1 MFLFIASK
9 SQCGL
14 PVQHGNGFLISS
26 MEHSQK
32 HPNSSTQRSCLPSPG
47 FSFSCSSYS
56 CIADTQLL
64 WMSSPNRFRSAT
76 DLSTSS
82 ASRAMHSNLGN
93 RKSFVFDTADLFS
106 ATQLFHSSVLYRYE
120 CMKHARVEFV
130 QETTQFLSFF
140 WSNSCNAD
148 VQKLIQSFGFFS
160 TKAKVRTVYLGDNR
174 DPQ

>member
-9 SQCGL
+9 LQCGL
-14 PVQHGNGFLISS
+14 PVQHGHGFLISS
-26 MEHSQK
+26 MEHSQN
-32 HPNSSTQRSCLPSPG
+32 HPNSSTQPSCLPSPG

-82 ASRAMHSNLGN
+82 ASRAMHSNLRN
-93 RKSFVFDTADLFS
+93 RKSFLCLIQQIS
-106 ATQLFHSSVLYRYE
+106 SQPLPNQLFHSSVLYRYE
-120 CMKHARVEFV
+120 CMKHAQVEFV

-140 WSNSCNAD
+140 GLTAAM
-148 VQKLIQSFGFFS
+148 QM
-160 TKAKVRTVYLGDNR
+160 
-174 DPQ
+174 